1 MKTIA
6 TLMTCHNRKEK
17 TLNCLEA
24 LYKNTL
30 PNGYSL
36 EVSLV
41 DDGSIDGTA
50 QAVSENYP
58 QVNIIKGNG
67 NLYWCRGMYKAW
79 QSAAQTKDYDYYL
92 WLNDDTYVFPNTLTV
107 MLSAADATENKAIIV
122 AASCSEKTGTLT
134 YSGFLANGKRIT
146 PADCLVQAYTFNGN
160 CVLISKFVYQ
170 QIGYIDPLFR
180 HAIGDLDYGL
190 RAVQKGIKSLI
201 APGFLAYCESHDTL
215 PQWCLKSVSLKK
227 RVKSLY
233 SPLGSSH
240 PYYFFRFELRHFGLL
255 VAIKH
260 LFSIHLRLLS
270 PPLWAKLKSTY

>member
-6 TLMTCHNRKEK
+6 TLMTCYNRKEK
-17 TLNCLEA
+17 TLSCLEA
-24 LYKNTL
+24 LFKNSL
-30 PNGYSL
+30 PDGYVL
-36 EVSLV
+36 DVFLV
-41 DDGSIDGTA
+41 DDGCTDGTA
-50 QAVSENYP
+50 VAVSENYP

-67 NLYWCRGMYKAW
+67 NLYWNRGMHKAW

-122 AASCSEKTGTLT
+122 AASCSEITGALT
-134 YSGFLANGKRIT
+134 YSGFLANGNVIT
-146 PADCLVQAYTFNGN
+146 PVDNLVQANTFNGN

-170 QIGYIDPLFR
+170 QVGYLDPLFH

-190 RAVQKGIKSLI
+190 RATQKGIKSLI

-215 PQWCLKSVSLKK
+215 PQWCLSSVSFKK
-227 RVKSLY
+227 RVMSLY
-233 SPLGSSH
+233 SPLGSSY
-240 PYYFFRFELRHFGLL
+240 PYYFFRFELRHFGVL

-260 LFSIHLRLLS
+260 LFSIHLRLLF
-270 PPLWAKLKSTY
+270 PALWAKLKSTY